1 LSDSTKQSS
10 QTPRPESFDAL
21 SNTVLESPYEF
32 FCSLREHAPVYQI
45 PGTNWFTV
53 SRYQDVLDITL
64 NTDDFSSNLTSI
76 IMNGPNGEPSEL
88 ERPQLDSGP
97 MDVLAI
103 ADPPAHKPQ
112 RRLAQKALSMR
123 FVQSLEPIIRQQA
136 NDIIDRFI
144 DEGKCDWVQ
153 AFAKEI
159 PMTISLAL
167 AGFPIQDWPEV
178 KAWSDN
184 AIALLSGINTPENFG
199 TNVIAANAMWDY
211 TEKHYQRIESELG
224 DNFTSSLIEATK
236 DKQQPLLKRE
246 AISMIFQLL
255 IAGSDSTA
263 NTIANTVK
271 MLAEDSDLQQ
281 QLRTDPCLLTNF
293 IEEVL
298 RLETPFM
305 GHFRQTKK
313 AVLVAG
319 TTIPKGARLMLMWAS
334 ANRDQTIFSQPNQID
349 LRRDLK
355 AQKHFSF
362 GYGIH
367 NCLGAHLART
377 EIRLALEELLNRTT
391 SISIDNS
398 KPLPDHIPS
407 VFIRESH
414 HLPIL
419 FSASG
424 KNGSRSVDLE

>member
-1 LSDSTKQSS
+1 MLESASESS
-10 QTPRPESFDAL
+10 QIPLPESFDAL
-21 SNTVLESPYEF
+21 SNGVLENPYDF
-32 FCSLREHAPVYQI
+32 FRSLRNHAPVYQI
-45 PGTNWFTV
+45 PGTNWYTV
-53 SRYQDVLDITL
+53 SRYQDVLEITL

-88 ERPQLDSGP
+88 ERPQLDTGP

-144 DEGKCDWVQ
+144 DDGKCDWVQ

-167 AGFPIQDWPEV
+167 AGFPTEDWQQV

-184 AIALLSGINTPENFG
+184 AIALLSGINTVDNFG
-199 TNVIAANAMWDY
+199 DNIIGANAMWEY
-211 TEKHYQRIESELG
+211 TEQHYLRIENEPG
-224 DNFTSSLIEATK
+224 DNFTSALIAATR
-236 DKQQPLLKRE
+236 DDNQPLLRRE
-246 AISMIFQLL
+246 AISMVFQLL

-263 NTIANTVK
+263 NTMGNTVK
-271 MLAEDSDLQQ
+271 ILATQTNLQQ
-281 QLRTDPCLLTNF
+281 QIRGNPDLLYNF

-313 AVLVAG
+313 EVSVAG
-319 TTIPKGARLMLMWAS
+319 ITIPEGARLMLMWAS
-334 ANRDQTIFSQPNQID
+334 ANRDETVFNSPNDID
-349 LRRDLK
+349 LQRDQK
-355 AQKHFSF
+355 TQKHFSF
-362 GYGIH
+362 GYGVH

-377 EIRLALEELLNRTT
+377 EIHLALEELLKRTT
-391 SISIDNS
+391 SISVD
-398 KPLPDHIPS
+398 KTEAVPDHIPS
-407 VFIRESH
+407 VFIRELH

-419 FSASG
+419 FSASS
-424 KNGSRSVDLE
+424 KIPTLE